1 MFLSSCLF
9 DFLWF
14 SGQVLPGPWM
24 TGHFSTIW
32 PNGHPSLQSGHN
44 WLKTSPPNYFCGVI
58 SHNNTFPK
66 IIMTTLM
73 MILWCRWST
82 DPAVPFP
89 LPNASS
95 SLSTPRQR
103 SKIFENQH
111 QHHQHQRHDNVL
123 NFELFFRL
131 LTYLPPLPTV
141 TFKFWILMSEKKGQV
156 ARIGVRGGGFR

>member
-1 MFLSSCLF
+1 MTFLQNLFSFVLLFLFLVSWSFLQNLFSSYFFVFLSSGLF

-66 IIMTTLM
+66 IIMTNLM

-111 QHHQHQRHDNVL
+111 QHHQHQHHANVL
-123 NFELFFRL
+123 NF
-131 LTYLPPLPTV
+131 
-141 TFKFWILMSEKKGQV
+141 
-156 ARIGVRGGGFR
+156 